1 MKQVTR
7 PKRYIAATP
16 SWTAECSKRRRL
28 SSINLRTAQGQHKVR
43 PLWQRDD
50 RPALQK
56 VPTFQYLLAPRESG
70 GMADALDLGSSAVRR
85 GGSSP
90 PSRTNPENTG
100 RRITWLNTSKSNKQS
115 R

>member
-1 MKQVTR
+1 M
-7 PKRYIAATP
+7 P
-16 SWTAECSKRRRL
+16 SWTAECSKKRRP
-28 SSINLRTAQGQHKVR
+28 SSISLRTAQGQHKVR
-43 PLWQRDD
+43 PLWQSDD
-50 RPALQK
+50 RPTLQK
-56 VPTFQYLLAPRESG
+56 AIVFQYLGALRESG

-100 RRITWLNTSKSNKQS
+100 RRITWLYTSKSNKQS